1 MCVGDVSK
9 VCVCG
14 SDRMSCTAKLELEFL
29 FCKCN
34 NEMNF
39 GFGFGFPRLLV
50 MVASL
55 LHFYGFLFF
64 HSALLFYYHQHTQRT
79 HTQTYNNSNKQNS
92 LKNEHIKNIVETQL
106 KKSVLK
112 NKLQVLSVFF
122 QFIATFICWPFSNN
136 SNNNKNMNNTKTTH
150 TR

>member
-1 MCVGDVSK
+1 M
-9 VCVCG
+9 CG

-50 MVASL
+50 MVL
-55 LHFYGFLFF
+55 
-64 HSALLFYYHQHTQRT
+64 LLFYIFTVFFSFILLCFFIIISTRCAHT
-79 HTQTYNNSNKQNS
+79 HNNSNKQNS

-136 SNNNKNMNNTKTTH
+136 NKNMNNTKTTH